1 MKEIKQTYEQGIRD
15 GKMFVRA
22 ELEYEGVKERLFV
35 AVCNTEK
42 NKELLEEIPHEIRED
57 LALVYHAYY
66 DAGENGSASLLIRN
80 DHLKLWGVDEDTLKA
95 DAWKSMRQILP
106 SKIQSLWDAGMDII
120 RESGFECGEVAEE
133 TESRLKN
140 TLVIT
145 NDKILLGAAYMFDPK
160 TMDEA
165 AKRLG
170 DNLVV
175 IPSST
180 HEILV
185 MAEGQGKQFD
195 QLRQMVQEVNRT
207 TVRDEE
213 VLSDEIYRYDRE
225 KQTLSVIPQGGLKQ
239 DIFPDSEVG
248 LSDMHDYGY
257 TWDGMLPLTKERALE
272 LMDEELLLFKLYSDG
287 TEGMLKTKDEI
298 FSHDGLF
305 GVERESW
312 ISYLNAQSQNETNG
326 MMQGM

>member
-66 DAGENGSASLLIRN
+66 DAGENKSASLLIRN

-95 DAWKSMRQILP
+95 DAWKSIRQILP
-106 SKIQSLWDAGMDII
+106 SKIQSLWDVGMNIMCE
-120 RESGFECGEVAEE
+120 RGFECGEAVEE
-133 TESRLKN
+133 TERRLKN

-225 KQTLSVIPQGGLKQ
+225 KQALSVIPQGGLKQ
-239 DIFPDSEVG
+239 DTFPDSEVG

-287 TEGMLKTKDEI
+287 TEGMLETKDEI

-326 MMQGM
+326 MMQEM